1 MARKFNSAW
10 DFWGGSLEALGIF
23 GGVDFCPL
31 SLEIRGVTRNLSSM
45 HSICTSPIL
54 IILVRLPPPPL
65 PLALTKFCISI
76 AINFSGGDCNTQD
89 E

>member
-54 IILVRLPPPPL
+54 IILVRLPPPL